1 MLRPVMTTMR
11 KVRMIAVSI
20 DGSAVNGG
28 TLTTNGI
35 AGADQHV
42 KISET
47 GNGAYTITL
56 NSPGS
61 MPCFA
66 IATPVTDNSIVYI
79 GSCTASTVA
88 VTQETASTGVALAD
102 ADFNLVIFASD
113 AEEET

>member
-11 KVRMIAVSI
+11 KVRLIAASI
-20 DGSAVNGG
+20 DGSDVNGG

-35 AGADQHV
+35 EGAKQHL

-56 NSPGS
+56 NEPGS

-79 GSCTASTVA
+79 GACTASTVL
-88 VTQETASTGVALAD
+88 VTQETASTGAALAD
-102 ADFNLVIFASD
+102 ADFNIVIFASD
-113 AEEET
+113 AEDET